1 MISNIYYRLLF
12 VIHNFFMNKNSPTM
26 RFLTRGAFSL
36 FGHIRHY
43 VLFIVSME
51 YSHKNAYIDIFPSED
66 PMFC

>member
-1 MISNIYYRLLF
+1 
-12 VIHNFFMNKNSPTM
+12 MNKNSPTM

-51 YSHKNAYIDIFPSED
+51 NSHKNAYIDIFPSED